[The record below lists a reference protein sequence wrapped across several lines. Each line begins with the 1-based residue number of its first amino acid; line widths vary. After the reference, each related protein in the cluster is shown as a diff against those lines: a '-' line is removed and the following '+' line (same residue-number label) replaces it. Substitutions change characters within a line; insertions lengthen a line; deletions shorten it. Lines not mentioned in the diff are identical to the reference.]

1 MTTAGDIRYG
11 DGVTISFGVAAVMVD
26 IITLAEKL
34 LSRQNGQLLPPKA
47 ESIRNGLR
55 GSLARAAA
63 NADVST
69 NAVIAQSVLAF
80 EKSPDAAAEILGI
93 KPGSVRSACRAGH
106 IGRKVSGRWLIRD
119 EEIEMY
125 KRTYLRGVA

>member
-1 MTTAGDIRYG
+1 VAGDIRYG
-11 DGVTISFGVAAVMVD
+11 DGITISVSVAAVMVD

-34 LSRQNGQLLPPKA
+34 LSRQNGQPLSPKA
-47 ESIRNGLR
+47 RSIRSDL
-55 GSLARAAA
+55 STCITRAAA

-69 NAVIAQSVLAF
+69 KEVLAESILAF

-93 KPGSVRSACRAGH
+93 KPGSVRWACRNGKL
-106 IGRKVSGRWLIRD
+106 GRKVGDRWLISD

-125 KRTYLRGVA
+125 RQTYLRGVA